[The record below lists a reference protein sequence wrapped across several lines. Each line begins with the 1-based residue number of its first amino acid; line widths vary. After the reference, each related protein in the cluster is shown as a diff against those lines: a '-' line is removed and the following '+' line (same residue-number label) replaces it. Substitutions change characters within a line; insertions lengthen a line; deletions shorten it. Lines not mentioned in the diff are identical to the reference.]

1 MKIVCLLLSGLM
13 VTALQAQNDN
23 TNYQHALKVYNQ
35 TSFSSYTLTT
45 IVQDSITNVIPGVE
59 SLQLFHPTIAFEWKN
74 KGNKFHEIELT
85 ELRFQTQGGNKEVIQ
100 TSGTSVIKEVIDGE
114 VTQNIAISAR
124 YEYILGANQTK
135 TKKLVPYIG
144 FGIQPFF
151 EQTKYNPVIATDY
164 PTVST
169 YTGFR
174 TYVTPRLHYF
184 FSEKIYLDVNI
195 PFCVTD
201 FYMRNEVTEN
211 PNIPDDQRNSGSNNF
226 RLWPT
231 MYSGRVG
238 IGVVI

>member
-13 VTALQAQNDN
+13 VTTLQAQNNN

-35 TSFSSYTLTT
+35 TSFSSYTLST

-59 SLQLFHPTIAFEWKN
+59 SLQLLHPTIAFEWKN
-74 KGNKFHEIELT
+74 KGNRFHEIELT
-85 ELRFQTQGGNKEVIQ
+85 ELRFQTQGNDNEVIQ
-100 TSGTSVIKEVIDGE
+100 NSGTATIKEVIEGE
-114 VTQNIAISAR
+114 VTQNIAISVR
-124 YEYILGANQTK
+124 YEYILGANQTQP
-135 TKKLVPYIG
+135 KKLVPYIG

-151 EQTKYNPVIATDY
+151 EQTKYNPVIATDF
-164 PTVST
+164 PTVTT

-174 TYVTPRLHYF
+174 TFVTPRLHYF
-184 FSEKIYLDVNI
+184 FNEKVYLDVNI

-201 FYMRNEVTEN
+201 FYLSNAITEN
-211 PNIPDDQRNSGSNNF
+211 PNIPNEQRDNGSTNF
-226 RLWPT
+226 RLWPS